1 MSARP
6 RSISPSTSIRSFNS
20 FDSEDSD
27 ESDPNE
33 KYAGMTEEELMN
45 LWERRN
51 LYYFDR
57 RQRLLAE
64 AEQKQEQEEQQ
75 QCQQEDDMGEEDG
88 DEEMEQ
94 SYASENPQWEDVTS
108 RNIMGDYDPQ
118 RNTDPAAP
126 VYQNAWMSCQRLVNM
141 NRSVSSADSYIPSNP
156 RLAALLENQRAEM
169 ARERHQEEEYR
180 QGNYF
185 STHYQDG
192 AVEEVGMEVDGGATS
207 STCCPTHQAYSAS
220 VTTAQAAQ
228 AAEYERLSE
237 AHRRS
242 VSGKNNSSSGKKEK
256 STQVKSYYLA
266 LPYQTQQFVKSVFC
280 TTCNCS
286 LYTIPVAKMFFCQTC
301 GSISSVPRQGYEEGK
316 IQDAE
321 DQGVLMSW

>member
-1 MSARP
+1 
-6 RSISPSTSIRSFNS
+6 
-20 FDSEDSD
+20 
-27 ESDPNE
+27 
-33 KYAGMTEEELMN
+33 MN

-75 QCQQEDDMGEEDG
+75 QCQQEDDMVEEDG

-118 RNTDPAAP
+118 RNTDP

-180 QGNYF
+180 QGNF
-185 STHYQDG
+185 STHYQGG

-220 VTTAQAAQ
+220 VTAQAAQ

-242 VSGKNNSSSGKKEK
+242 MSVKNSSSGRKEK
-256 STQVKSYYLA
+256 STKVKSYYLA

-280 TTCNCS
+280 TTCNCP
-286 LYTIPVAKMFFCQTC
+286 LYTIPVAKKFFCQTC

>member
-1 MSARP
+1 
-6 RSISPSTSIRSFNS
+6 
-20 FDSEDSD
+20 
-27 ESDPNE
+27 
-33 KYAGMTEEELMN
+33 MTEEELMN

-75 QCQQEDDMGEEDG
+75 CQQEDDMVEEDG

-118 RNTDPAAP
+118 RNTDP
-126 VYQNAWMSCQRLVNM
+126 VYQVNM

-156 RLAALLENQRAEM
+156 RLAALSENQGAEM

-180 QGNYF
+180 QGNF
-185 STHYQDG
+185 STHHQGGG

-220 VTTAQAAQ
+220 VTAQAAQ

-242 VSGKNNSSSGKKEK
+242 MSAKNSSSGKKEK
-256 STQVKSYYLA
+256 STKVKSYYMA

-280 TTCNCS
+280 TSCNCS
-286 LYTIPVAKMFFCQTC
+286 LYTNPVAKSFFCQFC